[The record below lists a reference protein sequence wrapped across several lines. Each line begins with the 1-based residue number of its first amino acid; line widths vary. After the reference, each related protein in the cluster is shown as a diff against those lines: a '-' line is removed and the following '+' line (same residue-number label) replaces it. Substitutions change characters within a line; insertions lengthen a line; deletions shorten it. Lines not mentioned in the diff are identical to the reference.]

1 MTSLRDPAP
10 HSMRRWAIFVVGSI
24 NFVISMFYR
33 VSTAVISPSLVHDL
47 GFTSSQLSDLSAVF
61 FYAFAFSQLP
71 MGMALDRYG
80 TRRTLLVLSVFGITG
95 AILFSIGE
103 TPNHLIVARTLLGI
117 GVSGNLMVLLTLFAA
132 WFPVNRFGFLTG
144 LVVSIGVLGN
154 LLAAT
159 PLALMNHWIGWRSS
173 FLVFALVNAAV
184 VIVFLLIARE
194 RPPGSSP
201 KAIGTGEMQN
211 GLYSLFRSYGYWA
224 ISLCSFV
231 RYGYFA
237 ALQGLWI
244 APFLIYGLG
253 FSEIAA
259 GNALFVMGLGYM
271 IALPLGGSLSD
282 LVLRSR
288 RQVVILSMSLMC
300 LFTFSIALW
309 TKPVPMWLVMTT
321 MFGLGFCSAPG
332 NIAYAHM
339 KELLPPEMVARALT
353 AVNLFTVLG
362 AGVITHI
369 LGIAVGPEPAEL
381 TCPEDFRAL
390 WLIGGFS
397 IALVV
402 AVYYPVQDS
411 NVLKQ
416 ERS

>member
-1 MTSLRDPAP
+1 
-10 HSMRRWAIFVVGSI
+10 
-24 NFVISMFYR
+24 MFYR
-33 VSTAVISPSLVHDL
+33 VSTAVISPSLVQDL
-47 GFTSSQLSDLSAVF
+47 GFTSGQLSDLSAVF
-61 FYAFAFSQLP
+61 FYAFAFSQIP
-71 MGMALDRYG
+71 MGVALDRYG
-80 TRRTLLVLSVFGITG
+80 TRITLFVLSIFGVSG

-117 GVSGNLMVLLTLFAA
+117 GVSGNLMVLLTLFAE

-144 LVVSIGVLGN
+144 MVVSIGVLGN

-173 FLVFALVNAAV
+173 FLIFALVDAAI
-184 VIVFLLIARE
+184 VIIFLLIARE
-194 RPPGSSP
+194 RPAGSQ
-201 KAIGTGEMQN
+201 KAMRSDEMPN
-211 GLYSLFRSYGYWA
+211 GLYSLIRTYGYWA

-253 FSEIAA
+253 LTEIAA

-300 LFTFSIALW
+300 LLTFSIALW
-309 TKPVPMWLVMTT
+309 TKNVPMWLVMAT
-321 MFGLGFCSAPG
+321 MFGLGFSSAPG

-339 KELLPPEMVARALT
+339 KELLPPEMAARALT

-369 LGIAVGPEPAEL
+369 LGIAVGPEPAKL

-416 ERS
+416 DRS

>member
-1 MTSLRDPAP
+1 MTSLKDPAP
-10 HSMRRWAIFVVGSI
+10 YSVRRWAIFVVGSI
-24 NFVISMFYR
+24 NFMISMFYR
-33 VSTAVISPSLVHDL
+33 VSTAVISPSLVQDL
-47 GFTSSQLSDLSAVF
+47 GFTSGQLSDLSAVF
-61 FYAFAFSQLP
+61 FYAFAFSQIP
-71 MGMALDRYG
+71 MGVALDRYG
-80 TRRTLLVLSVFGITG
+80 TRITLFVLSIFGVSG

-117 GVSGNLMVLLTLFAA
+117 GVSGNLMVLLTLFAE

-144 LVVSIGVLGN
+144 MVVSIGVLGN

-173 FLVFALVNAAV
+173 FLIFALVDAAI
-184 VIVFLLIARE
+184 VIIFLLIARE
-194 RPPGSSP
+194 RPAGSQ
-201 KAIGTGEMQN
+201 KAMRSDEMPN
-211 GLYSLFRSYGYWA
+211 GLYSLIRTYGYWA

-253 FSEIAA
+253 LTEIAA

-300 LFTFSIALW
+300 LLTFSIALW
-309 TKPVPMWLVMTT
+309 TKNVPMWLVMAT
-321 MFGLGFCSAPG
+321 MFGLGFSSAPG

-339 KELLPPEMVARALT
+339 KELLPPEMAARALT

-369 LGIAVGPEPAEL
+369 LGIAVGPEPAKL

-416 ERS
+416 DRS